1 MDPYFAILYTI
12 SLSSI
17 VLQPE
22 LDLNPVFGHASFIAA
37 FIRLP
42 VFVIRPAEER

>member
-1 MDPYFAILYTI
+1 M
-12 SLSSI
+12 SSI
-17 VLQPE
+17 VMRPE

>member
-1 MDPYFAILYTI
+1 MDLYIAILYTT
-12 SLSSI
+12 SMSSI
-17 VLQPE
+17 VLRPG